1 MYPSRFEYLAPTSV
15 EEVIAAL
22 GEREGAKVM
31 AGGQSLIPVLKLRVA
46 SVDTVVD
53 VNRVAGLDAIEEAD
67 GELRIGALVRHVS
80 AERSP
85 LLTKRYG
92 LLGATARLVADPL
105 VRNRGTICGSLAHA
119 DPQGDWG
126 SAMLAAR
133 GSVVARGPDGERTIP
148 VDELALGPFMTTL
161 QPDEMI
167 TEVRVPDPGPRT
179 GGTYLKLERKV
190 GDFATAAVAVQVTLD
205 NGNVGQ
211 VGHRADRGRRDEP
224 ARERRRGRAS
234 RQRADR
240 RGDRATPRGSP
251 PRRRSRNPTTAAPLN
266 TRGTSCASS
275 ASAAFALRSRPRR
288 PGRSDGHDPA
298 RIPHRDRPPHGR
310 GHRQRAGPLG
320 RGRGAA
326 AARAL
331 PPPDARAHR
340 DAHRLRHDELR
351 CLRRARRRDAG
362 QVLHDARRPGE
373 RRRDHDRRGSR
384 RGRSAAPDPAG
395 LPRGARPA
403 VRLLHARG

>member
-53 VNRVAGLDAIEEAD
+53 VNRVAGLDGIEEAD
-67 GELRIGALVRHVS
+67 GGLRIGALVRHVE

-133 GSVVARGPDGERTIP
+133 GSVIVRGPNGERTIT
-148 VDELALGPFMTTL
+148 VDELSLGPFMTTL
-161 QPDEMI
+161 QPDELI

-179 GGTYLKLERKV
+179 GGAYLKLERKV
-190 GDFATAAVAVQVTLD
+190 GDFATAAVAVQVTMD
-205 NGNVGQ
+205 NGSVGQ
-211 VGHRADRGRRDEP
+211 VGIGLTGVGATNV
-224 ARERRRGRAS
+224 
-234 RQRADR
+234 
-240 RGDRATPRGSP
+240 RATAAEDALRGSE
-251 PRRRSRNPTTAAPLN
+251 PTDEAIAGAARLAAEAAEPQSDN
-266 TRGTSCASS
+266 RGTADYKRNVVRVYCERG
-275 ASAAFALRSRPRR
+275 LRTAIS
-288 PGRSDGHDPA
+288 
-298 RIPHRDRPPHGR
+298 
-310 GHRQRAGPLG
+310 
-320 RGRGAA
+320 
-326 AARAL
+326 AARA
-331 PPPDARAHR
+331 
-340 DAHRLRHDELR
+340 
-351 CLRRARRRDAG
+351 
-362 QVLHDARRPGE
+362 GE
-373 RRRDHDRRGSR
+373 E
-384 RGRSAAPDPAG
+384 
-395 LPRGARPA
+395 
-403 VRLLHARG
+403 